1 MLFKEIPGNNA
12 VKKQL
17 LSSVKNNRISH
28 AQLFS
33 GNSGSAKLALAF
45 AYARYLNCDNKSDQ
59 DSCGKCPSCLKY
71 NTLSHP
77 DLHLIFPVLKLGQA
91 NVAVSDN
98 FVNVWR
104 DFILKNS
111 YGSLN
116 SWIDSFGIEN
126 KTGEKGSIYKDEA
139 NSIHKKLALKN
150 FEAPYRVVLIWMP
163 EQMNTEASNKLL
175 KLFEEPPFGTVFLL
189 VSEKPNILLPTIVS
203 RLQKIHIFDF
213 STEDMMEFFKK
224 DNLSIERIKQ
234 LRNLTDA
241 DLGKMIQL
249 VEEDIQAIDL
259 FDDFSSWMRLAYK
272 TDVVNISKWV
282 DSISTMGRKH
292 QKLFLSYAIKMIREC
307 LIFNFANKA
316 LLKTNEKESDF
327 ISKFAP
333 FIHEDNSIIIIEEL
347 EKAVK
352 AINRNANAKMLLFEL
367 SLQMIKFLKVKRK
380 FAIN

>member
-1 MLFKEIPGNNA
+1 M
-12 VKKQL
+12 
-17 LSSVKNNRISH
+17 
-28 AQLFS
+28 
-33 GNSGSAKLALAF
+33 
-45 AYARYLNCDNKSDQ
+45 
-59 DSCGKCPSCLKY
+59 
-71 NTLSHP
+71 
-77 DLHLIFPVLKLGQA
+77 
-91 NVAVSDN
+91 
-98 FVNVWR
+98 
-104 DFILKNS
+104 KNS

-189 VSEKPNILLPTIVS
+189 VSEKPSILLPTIIS

-213 STEDMMEFFKK
+213 STEDMTEFFKK
-224 DNLSIERIKQ
+224 DNLSIERLKQ

-347 EKAVK
+347 EKAIK

>member
-259 FDDFSSWMRLAYK
+259 FDDFSSWMRLTYK

-347 EKAVK
+347 EKAIK

>member
-45 AYARYLNCDNKSDQ
+45 AYARYLNCDNKSDTE
-59 DSCGKCPSCLKY
+59 SCGKCPSCLKY

>member
-259 FDDFSSWMRLAYK
+259 FDDFSSWMRLTYK

-282 DSISTMGRKH
+282 DSISSMGRKH

>member
-17 LSSVKNNRISH
+17 LCSVKNNRISH

-45 AYARYLNCDNKSDQ
+45 AYARYLNCDNKSDE

-316 LLKTNEKESDF
+316 LLKTNERESDF

-333 FIHEDNSIIIIEEL
+333 FIHEDNIIIIIEEL

>member
-1 MLFKEIPGNNA
+1 M
-12 VKKQL
+12 
-17 LSSVKNNRISH
+17 
-28 AQLFS
+28 
-33 GNSGSAKLALAF
+33 
-45 AYARYLNCDNKSDQ
+45 
-59 DSCGKCPSCLKY
+59 
-71 NTLSHP
+71 
-77 DLHLIFPVLKLGQA
+77 
-91 NVAVSDN
+91 
-98 FVNVWR
+98 
-104 DFILKNS
+104 KNS

-189 VSEKPNILLPTIVS
+189 VSENPNILLPTIIS

>member
-17 LSSVKNNRISH
+17 LCSVKNNRISH

-45 AYARYLNCDNKSDQ
+45 AYARYLNCDNKSDE

>member
-189 VSEKPNILLPTIVS
+189 VSENPNILLPTIIS

-213 STEDMMEFFKK
+213 STEDMTEFFKK
-224 DNLSIERIKQ
+224 DNLSVERIKQ
-234 LRNLTDA
+234 LRNLTDS
-241 DLGKMIQL
+241 DLGK
-249 VEEDIQAIDL
+249 
-259 FDDFSSWMRLAYK
+259 
-272 TDVVNISKWV
+272 
-282 DSISTMGRKH
+282 
-292 QKLFLSYAIKMIREC
+292 
-307 LIFNFANKA
+307 
-316 LLKTNEKESDF
+316 
-327 ISKFAP
+327 
-333 FIHEDNSIIIIEEL
+333 
-347 EKAVK
+347 
-352 AINRNANAKMLLFEL
+352 
-367 SLQMIKFLKVKRK
+367 
-380 FAIN
+380 

>member
-1 MLFKEIPGNNA
+1 
-12 VKKQL
+12 
-17 LSSVKNNRISH
+17 
-28 AQLFS
+28 
-33 GNSGSAKLALAF
+33 
-45 AYARYLNCDNKSDQ
+45 
-59 DSCGKCPSCLKY
+59 
-71 NTLSHP
+71 
-77 DLHLIFPVLKLGQA
+77 
-91 NVAVSDN
+91 
-98 FVNVWR
+98 
-104 DFILKNS
+104 
-111 YGSLN
+111 
-116 SWIDSFGIEN
+116 
-126 KTGEKGSIYKDEA
+126 
-139 NSIHKKLALKN
+139 
-150 FEAPYRVVLIWMP
+150 
-163 EQMNTEASNKLL
+163 
-175 KLFEEPPFGTVFLL
+175 
-189 VSEKPNILLPTIVS
+189 
-203 RLQKIHIFDF
+203 
-213 STEDMMEFFKK
+213 
-224 DNLSIERIKQ
+224 
-234 LRNLTDA
+234 
-241 DLGKMIQL
+241 MIQL

-352 AINRNANAKMLLFEL
+352 AINRNANAKMVLFEL